1 MSLPKINHIVE
12 DMEELSGGVPA
23 VVRQL
28 TKRLALEGHN
38 VTVTYCL
45 GDASDLNDI
54 AKTRRY
60 RPQGLL
66 RNWSHSKALGSAF
79 SNLTSQ
85 DSYECLIHHIHGVQG
100 TI

>member
-38 VTVTYCL
+38 VAGAT
-45 GDASDLNDI
+45 A
-54 AKTRRY
+54 
-60 RPQGLL
+60 
-66 RNWSHSKALGSAF
+66 
-79 SNLTSQ
+79 
-85 DSYECLIHHIHGVQG
+85 
-100 TI
+100 